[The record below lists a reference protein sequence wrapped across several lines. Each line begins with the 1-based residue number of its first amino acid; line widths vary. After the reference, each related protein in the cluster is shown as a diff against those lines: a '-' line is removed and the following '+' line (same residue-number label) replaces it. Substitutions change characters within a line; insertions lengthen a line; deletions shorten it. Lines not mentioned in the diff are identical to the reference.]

1 MKFLIYIENYVF
13 SIFLPLK
20 ESAYE
25 MCIQPTFS
33 NCIEMVLVQLCVALK
48 NLFGISNSNN
58 MILKI
63 ICD

>member
-1 MKFLIYIENYVF
+1 MKFLIYIETR
-13 SIFLPLK
+13 IFNFPTPLK

-25 MCIQPTFS
+25 MCIQPTSS
-33 NCIEMVLVQLCVALK
+33 NCIEMVLVQLWVTLK

-63 ICD
+63 VCD